1 MIHMRNPWAPA
12 IALAVALVSSLGAA
26 CVRAD
31 VIAAW
36 SVQADTIGADKQL
49 VNVPNVR
56 GQTMMHLAVFEA
68 VNAVERRY
76 RPYRLDLSA
85 PGGASKEAAA
95 ASAAYEVLLVLH
107 PDQKAALEALRASSL
122 AAVPDSDAK
131 AQGIDLGRQAAAGIV
146 ALRAVDG
153 VGVAEAYRP
162 HAAPGVYVPTAIP
175 IEITSGNVTPFAMR
189 SGAQFRPGP
198 PPALTSATWTRDL
211 NEIREFGAR
220 NSAKRSAEQT
230 EIARFWFL
238 TGPRTYNPIVRQLVQ
253 ARQLDLVDAARLY
266 AFAAMAAHDAFV
278 AVFDAK
284 YAYNLWRPITAI
296 RNADLTANAATP
308 REAGWLPLGA
318 TPMHPEYP
326 CAHCIVSSA
335 VATVLQ
341 AAVGNE
347 VDFTLTS
354 PTAPGVTRH
363 WTRLQHYSD
372 EVSNARIYAGFHYRF
387 STEVAKD
394 MGRKIGEW
402 VVASQLQGGTSAA
415 AKR

>member
-1 MIHMRNPWAPA
+1 MIPMRKPWAPA
-12 IALAVALVSSLGAA
+12 IALAVALASSLGAT

-31 VIAAW
+31 VIAPW

-49 VNVPNVR
+49 VNVPNAR
-56 GQTMMHLAVFEA
+56 GQTMMHLAIFEA

-95 ASAAYEVLLVLH
+95 ASAAYDVLLVLH

-131 AQGIDLGRQAAAGIV
+131 AQGIELGRQAAAGIV
-146 ALRAVDG
+146 ALRAGDG
-153 VGVAEAYRP
+153 IGAAEAYRP
-162 HAAPGVYVPTAIP
+162 HAVPGVYVPTAIP
-175 IEITSGNVTPFAMR
+175 IELTSGNVTPFAMR

-230 EIARFWFL
+230 EIARFWFQ

-266 AFAAMAAHDAFV
+266 SFAAMAAHDAFV

-284 YAYNLWRPITAI
+284 YAYDLWRPITAI

-354 PTAPGVTRH
+354 PTAPGVTRR

-402 VVASQLQGGTSAA
+402 VLASQLQGGTTAA